1 MHQFERKPKK
11 EKIKNMIFSVPSLA
25 ILGFVCLLTISS
37 TWNIYKK
44 SQDTENNLATATKT
58 YDELKARES
67 ELTGKIDSLKT
78 PLGVEREIRE
88 KFGFVKEGEEV
99 VTIID
104 TPQKEK
110 EDNSDVTEKKS
121 LWQKIKDW
129 F

>member
-1 MHQFERKPKK
+1 MHQFERKPKRG
-11 EKIKNMIFSVPSLA
+11 KIKDMVFSFPSII
-25 ILGFVCLLTISS
+25 ILGIFCLLTINS
-37 TWNIYKK
+37 TWDVYKK
-44 SQDTENNLATATKT
+44 SQDTKKNLVAVTKT

-99 VTIID
+99 VVIVD
-104 TPQKEK
+104 APQKEK
-110 EDNSDVTEKKS
+110 ENDIDITEEKS